1 MATVQKSTKIN
12 FYKFVAVK
20 SPSSSV
26 KGVDAASIETAEA
39 INNSTKAVN
48 NIGGVLNGIALIAQD
63 LKQVMLG
70 ELDAQKKKNK
80 TFEAQYTKPQ
90 KQKKM
95 GGFVAGIVGKS
106 VGFLEGLLGALGGI
120 FKLLIVTPVLK
131 WLSDPK
137 NQETIQTILKVIKTV
152 ATFIFDW
159 AKFGI
164 TNTIDGLY
172 NLLRDDASWWDRITG
187 LGQAIA
193 GIGAIVLGVRY
204 LRNPLKIVKDITN
217 GVKALVRFVTGGG
230 RGRGRRG
237 GGNTPGGGRRGGGR
251 MGGAMRLL
259 GGVGLTLGA
268 GYAINQMNQ
277 PEMAQGGQLKKAAQG
292 GWISG
297 PQSGYK
303 VSLDGGRSTSFIG
316 HGTEYVAR
324 KSNGGAFVVPFNT
337 PGTKTQPHLTQRRLG
352 EAKRLGYFANG
363 GEIGGSNEEKWSKV
377 MGLGK
382 AAGAKYPELVAAQFA
397 LESAWGTALSA
408 RNNFFGIKAT
418 GSESATTSN
427 TREVLNGQS
436 VYVDAR
442 FKNFDTPFDAINHL
456 VTQWY
461 KDYRGYTGVN
471 NAPDAFAAAAK
482 LQREGY
488 ATDPQYTK
496 HLSRLMQ
503 QYSDVRQ
510 TQVTGP
516 VQTPSGSPSG
526 GGNPIMNFLG
536 GLANSVLGIGGANAS
551 EDGGNDKQGRTPE
564 YSGSTAGVI
573 GVSHP
578 DTGAGYGIDG
588 QKDQS
593 GRPLAFSQPAAEQFA
608 KALKDSGMN
617 LGSHIAST
625 GRSDAKN
632 QSVGGHP
639 NSHHMYGEAIDMNGA
654 GYEWMKKNGS
664 KYGWR
669 YVYNH
674 GPGSAHFKYVGPGA
688 GSTPKL
694 GPPGKAPKVQAS
706 SSSTSASSTNANA
719 SSAHS
724 NSTSGE
730 KRKTNLTNIMNP
742 GIFKPKQIQ
751 EHYAPHGDQHEQ
763 TEQIQRNLAPQTK
776 ASQDGSSSALTKATA
791 QRNKAR
797 QAASQKSSQMIKA
810 AMEAVNS
817 ANGNTNQVLA
827 QAQTALQQA
836 MQAGQ
841 GNRAEPQVVPG
852 FASAAGSAASAG
864 ARSLGAGTRGAGIAG
879 SVVSSLASNINPLSG
894 IFR

>member
-578 DTGAGYGIDG
+578 DTGAGYGVDG

-864 ARSLGAGTRGAGIAG
+864 ARALGAGTRGAGIAG

>member
-841 GNRAEPQVVPG
+841 GNRAQPQVVPG

>member
-841 GNRAEPQVVPG
+841 GNRAQPQVVPG

-864 ARSLGAGTRGAGIAG
+864 ARSLGAGSRGAGIAG

>member
-26 KGVDAASIETAEA
+26 KGVNAASLETAEA
-39 INNSTKAVN
+39 LNSNTKALN
-48 NIGGVLNGIALIAQD
+48 NIGSVLNGIALVAQD
-63 LKQVMLG
+63 LKKVMLG
-70 ELDAQKKKNK
+70 QLDAQQRNNQ
-80 TFEAQYTKPQ
+80 TFQAQYTKPQ
-90 KQKKM
+90 KEKKM
-95 GGFVAGIVGKS
+95 GGFVAGIAGKS
-106 VGFLEGLLGALGGI
+106 MSFLEGLLKSLGGI
-120 FKLLIVTPVLK
+120 FKLIVGTSVLK
-131 WLSDPK
+131 WLADPK
-137 NQETIQTILKVIKTV
+137 NQETIQTVLKVIKTV

-204 LRNPLKIVKDITN
+204 LKNPTKIVTDITS
-217 GVKALVRFVTGGG
+217 GVRALVNFVKG
-230 RGRGRRG
+230 GRRG
-237 GGNTPGGGRRGGGR
+237 GGGTPGGGRRGR
-251 MGGAMRLL
+251 FGGAMRLF
-259 GGVGLTLGA
+259 GGLAITAGA

-337 PGTKTQPHLTQRRLG
+337 PGTKTQPHLTQKRLG
-352 EAKRLGYFANG
+352 EAKRLGYFSNG
-363 GEIGGSNEEKWSKV
+363 GEITGSNEEKWSKV

-418 GSESATTSN
+418 GSESATVSN
-427 TREVLNGQS
+427 TREVYNGKS

-510 TQVTGP
+510 TQVT
-516 VQTPSGSPSG
+516 TPSATPSG
-526 GGNPIMNFLG
+526 GGNPVMNFLG
-536 GLANSVLGIGGANAS
+536 GLANSILGIGGANAA
-551 EDGGNDKQGRTPE
+551 EHGGNDKEGRTPE

-578 DTGAGYGIDG
+578 DTGAGFGIDG

-608 KALKDSGMN
+608 KALKASGMN
-617 LGSHIAST
+617 LGSFIAST

-664 KYGWR
+664 KYGWK

-694 GPPGKAPKVQAS
+694 GPPGKTPKVQAS
-706 SSSTSASSTNANA
+706 SSSTSASSANANA
-719 SSAHS
+719 SSANS

-730 KRKTNLTNIMNP
+730 KRKTNLTNIL
-742 GIFKPKQIQ
+742 GGKPRKPPTIN
-751 EHYAPHGDQHEQ
+751 EYYAPHGDQHEQ
-763 TEQIQRNLAPQTK
+763 TRNLAPQTK
-776 ASQDGSSSALTKATA
+776 AAKDGSSSALTKATE

-797 QAASQKSSQMIKA
+797 QSASEKSSQMIKA
-810 AMEAVNS
+810 AMEAVTS

-836 MQAGQ
+836 MQMGQ
-841 GNRAEPQVVPG
+841 GNRAQPQVVPG

-864 ARSLGAGTRGAGIAG
+864 ARALGAGSRGAGIAG

>member
-26 KGVDAASIETAEA
+26 KGVDAASLETAQA
-39 INNSTKAVN
+39 LNSNTKALN
-48 NIGGVLNGIALIAQD
+48 NIGGVLNGIALVAQD
-63 LKQVMLG
+63 LKNVMLG
-70 ELDAQKKKNK
+70 QLDARQRSNQ
-80 TFEAQYTKPQ
+80 TFKAQYTKPQ
-90 KQKKM
+90 KEKKM

-120 FKLLIVTPVLK
+120 FKLLVVTPVLK
-131 WLSDPK
+131 WLADPK
-137 NQETIQTILKVIKTV
+137 NQETIQTVLKVIKTV

-204 LRNPLKIVKDITN
+204 LRNPLKIVKDITS
-217 GVKALVRFVTGGG
+217 GVRALVNFVK
-230 RGRGRRG
+230 
-237 GGNTPGGGRRGGGR
+237 GGGRRGGKPGGKPRGR

-259 GGVGLTLGA
+259 GGAALVGGA

-337 PGTKTQPHLTQRRLG
+337 PGTKTQPHLTQKRLG
-352 EAKRLGYFANG
+352 EAKRLGFFANG
-363 GEIGGSNEEKWSKV
+363 GEITGTNEQKWSQV
-377 MGLGK
+377 ATMGRN
-382 AAGAKYPELVAAQFA
+382 AGAKYPNLVAAQFA
-397 LESAWGTALSA
+397 LESAWGTATSG

-418 GSESATTSN
+418 GSEPASVHR
-427 TREVLNGQS
+427 TREVINGQD
-436 VYVDAR
+436 VFVNAR
-442 FKNFDTPFDAINHL
+442 FKDFKTPQDSVNHL
-456 VTQWY
+456 VKQWY
-461 KDYRGYTGVN
+461 KDYRGYSGVN
-471 NAPDAFAAAAK
+471 NASDVLAAADMLK
-482 LQREGY
+482 TEGY
-488 ATDPQYTK
+488 ATDPVYAQSLK
-496 HLSRLMQ
+496 RLLGE
-503 QYSDVRQ
+503 YSGVRQ
-510 TQVTGP
+510 T
-516 VQTPSGSPSG
+516 
-526 GGNPIMNFLG
+526 GGNPVTNFLS
-536 GLANSVLGIGGANAS
+536 GLL
-551 EDGGNDKQGRTPE
+551 GGNKNSETNDTKETGRTPE
-564 YSGSTAGVI
+564 YKGSTPGVI

-608 KALKDSGMN
+608 KALKASGMN

-706 SSSTSASSTNANA
+706 SSSTSASSANANA
-719 SSAHS
+719 SSADS

-751 EHYAPHGDQHEQ
+751 EHYTPHGDQHEQ

-776 ASQDGSSSALTKATA
+776 AAKDGSSSALTKATE
-791 QRNKAR
+791 QRNRAR
-797 QAASQKSSQMIKA
+797 QSASEKSSQMIKA
-810 AMEAVNS
+810 AMEAVTS

-836 MQAGQ
+836 MQMGQ
-841 GNRAEPQVVPG
+841 GNRAQPQVVPG
-852 FASAAGSAASAG
+852 FASVAGSAASAG
-864 ARSLGAGTRGAGIAG
+864 ARALGAGSRGAGIAG

>member
-26 KGVDAASIETAEA
+26 KGVNAASLETAQA
-39 INNSTKAVN
+39 LNSNTKALN
-48 NIGGVLNGIALIAQD
+48 NIGGVLNGIALVAQD
-63 LKQVMLG
+63 LKKVMLG
-70 ELDAQKKKNK
+70 QLDARQRSNK

-120 FKLLIVTPVLK
+120 FKLLVVTPVLK

-137 NQETIQTILKVIKTV
+137 NQETIQTVLKVIKTV

-204 LRNPLKIVKDITN
+204 LRNPLKIVKDITS
-217 GVKALVRFVTGGG
+217 GVRALVNFVTGGG
-230 RGRGRRG
+230 RGRRG
-237 GGNTPGGGRRGGGR
+237 GKPGGKPRGR

-337 PGTKTQPHLTQRRLG
+337 PGTKTQPHLTQKRLG
-352 EAKRLGYFANG
+352 EAKRLGYFSNG
-363 GEIGGSNEEKWSKV
+363 GEITGSNEEKWSKV

-418 GSESATTSN
+418 GSESATVSN
-427 TREVLNGQS
+427 TREVYNGQS

-516 VQTPSGSPSG
+516 VQTPSGTPSG
-526 GGNPIMNFLG
+526 GGNPVMNFLG
-536 GLANSVLGIGGANAS
+536 GLANSILGIGGANAT
-551 EDGGNDKQGRTPE
+551 EHGGNDKEGRTPE

-578 DTGAGYGIDG
+578 ETGAGFGIEG

-608 KALKDSGMN
+608 KALKDSGMD
-617 LGSHIAST
+617 LGSHIASS

-632 QSVGGHP
+632 KAIGGHP

-654 GYEWMKKNGS
+654 GYEWLKKNGS

-706 SSSTSASSTNANA
+706 SSSTSASSANANNA

-730 KRKTNLTNIMNP
+730 KRKTNLTNILS
-742 GIFKPKQIQ
+742 GKPRKPPTIN
-751 EHYAPHGDQHEQ
+751 EYYAPHGDQHEQ

-776 ASQDGSSSALTKATA
+776 AAKDGSSSALTKATE

-797 QAASQKSSQMIKA
+797 QSASEKSSQMIKA
-810 AMEAVNS
+810 AMEAVTS

-836 MQAGQ
+836 MQMGQ
-841 GNRAEPQVVPG
+841 GNRAQPQVVPG

-864 ARSLGAGTRGAGIAG
+864 ARALGAGSRGAGIAG

>member
-864 ARSLGAGTRGAGIAG
+864 ARSLGAGSRGAGIAG